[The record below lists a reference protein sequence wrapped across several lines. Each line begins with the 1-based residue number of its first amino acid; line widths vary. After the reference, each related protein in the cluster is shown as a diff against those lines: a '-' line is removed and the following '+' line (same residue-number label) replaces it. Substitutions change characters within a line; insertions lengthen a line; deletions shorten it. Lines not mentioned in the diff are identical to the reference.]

1 MARAAIVLLL
11 LTSNVSARPAVRL
24 RAVVRVESA
33 ADRELLKRVRGYA
46 SDLEHV
52 VVEEASMGP
61 IENAVEQQLATA
73 SALAEARN
81 AAAVI
86 WFNHEQRAGVRI
98 YVSQPAR
105 DRLLVRRV
113 EPSRARNPSSAV
125 FEAAALIVQ
134 SSLRSIDDGKI
145 VGQSTAVETAEEP
158 PAVEPPPAPPPPKP
172 AAPITTIIE
181 VPAPAPSG
189 RWFAAAGA
197 QWIVDGQTP
206 SGEMGGAVG
215 IGWQDDSFGFGVC
228 LSSMVPTELVDA
240 RATLHLSRH
249 TAAACGSWTPLRWRT
264 LSLNLSA
271 QLGYAGFYRETAAA
285 TMGVSANDPGLSS
298 SMLVGA
304 GMSERWQFAPAWA
317 VTLGIGADFVPGSPT
332 LQWDVGGHVEDARA
346 LWPVQPRVTLALEI
360 TP

>member
-11 LTSNVSARPAVRL
+11 LASNVSARPAVRL

-134 SSLRSIDDGKI
+134 SSLRSIEDGKI
-145 VGQSTAVETAEEP
+145 VGQSTAAETAVEP
-158 PAVEPPPAPPPPKP
+158 PAVEPPPAPPPPP
-172 AAPITTIIE
+172 AAEPVPTVVE
-181 VPAPAPSG
+181 VAAQPSG
-189 RWFAAAGA
+189 RWFAVAGA

-215 IGWQDDSFGFGVC
+215 VGWQNDGFGLGVC
-228 LSSMVPTELVDA
+228 LSSMVPTELADS

-249 TAAACGSWTPLRWRT
+249 TAAACGAWTPLRWRT
-264 LSLNLSA
+264 LSLNLGA
-271 QLGYAGFYRETAAA
+271 QLGYAAFYRETASS
-285 TMGVSANDPGLSS
+285 TMGVSASDPGLSS
-298 SMLVGA
+298 SLLVGA
-304 GMSERWQFAPAWA
+304 GIAERWQFAPAWA
-317 VTLGIGADFVPGSPT
+317 VTLGIGADYVPGSPT
-332 LQWDVGGHVEDARA
+332 LQWDVGGKVQDARA
-346 LWPVQPRVTLALEI
+346 LWSVQPRVTLALEI